1 MQFKKS
7 LSIILATTQ
16 ALLINAEKVTFKVI
30 AVTGEPSV
38 TVDGTP
44 YAMQIDEY
52 PVYKIEVDVSQL
64 PVEYSYSL
72 TENGSVY
79 QEQFTRTR
87 QTKKALNDF
96 FNRSQT
102 VVEHPQLPRA
112 YPAFPTF
119 VQSKLY
125 DDNHVGTIII
135 ECDPMQL
142 QTLHSST
149 EASSEDKVFIPAK
162 VIYANPY
169 TIRTFKQ
176 AQLGLSGQST
186 RHVPKLSYKIRNLEN
201 EENKELF
208 NRSSIKLR
216 AEHMDPIF
224 LRDKMY
230 GDVLNSLGVP
240 AVQNKFVRVFINNEP
255 YGLFNLS
262 DDITNGRYLRETFNK
277 GEKTNEMI
285 PIFKADYCPS
295 CGGYGDLGL
304 HTEDVNNKFYQ
315 FYTYKGD
322 DTTKDS
328 HTHFVDELF
337 PLIKEIQSYSQ
348 GGEMSLDIDTFL
360 KFMAMEYL
368 GGGVDNYWNRP
379 GNFYI
384 LKGYNT
390 NTWYFHDADF
400 HYTFGS
406 GGQGPE
412 ILGSTL
418 ANYPPPTPEAPV
430 DPLAEPNP
438 TAVTVDKAR
447 PPLDAILSRPE
458 NQAKFNEI
466 FDRLLKTAFH
476 PQVFFARLQSLADL
490 IREDAQW
497 DFSLPKVNTIADEG
511 ESYIFDATEFEN
523 NLNNVET
530 LDKSGGYSLTYFVNQ
545 RIASITQELGIQV
558 PAEPATDLGY
568 VENPSQAKEDKN
580 KSKDASGAKEVMSWS
595 IFSTLLV
602 VFITMIMF

>member
-216 AEHMDPIF
+216 AEHMDPTLI
-224 LRDKMY
+224 RDKLY
-230 GDVLNSLGVP
+230 GDILNSLGVP
-240 AVQNKFVRVFINNEP
+240 AAQNKYARLFINGEAI
-255 YGLFNLS
+255 GLFDLT
-262 DDITNGRYLRETFNK
+262 DDITSTSYLSATYNK
-277 GEKTNEMI
+277 GKKFSKENSL
-285 PIFKADYCPS
+285 FKADFCPT
-295 CGGYGDLGL
+295 CEGGPGFADLGYYGD
-304 HTEDVNNKFYQ
+304 DPSNSMYSI
-315 FYTYKGD
+315 YSYKGD
-322 DTTKDS
+322 DKTTKGDQLF
-328 HTHFVDELF
+328 TRELL
-337 PLIKEIQSYSQ
+337 PVLKDIQDYS
-348 GGEMSLDIDTFL
+348 MSGDASKMPFDIETFL
-360 KFMAMEYL
+360 KYMAMEFIA
-368 GGGVDNYWNRP
+368 GGVDNYWNRP
-379 GNFYI
+379 GNFY
-384 LKGYNT
+384 LFKDTDKNQ
-390 NTWYFHDADF
+390 WHFHDSDF
-400 HYTFGS
+400 HYSFGC
-406 GGQGPE
+406 GGNV
-412 ILGSTL
+412 SAMKT
-418 ANYPPPTPEAPV
+418 T
-430 DPLAEPNP
+430 PLAEYPPLLEEN
-438 TAVTVDKAR
+438 VGKER
-447 PPLDAILSRPE
+447 PPLDAIRKSPE
-458 NQAKFNEI
+458 NETKLKEI
-466 FDRLLKTAFH
+466 FQRLLNTAFH
-476 PQVFFARLQSLADL
+476 PKALYPRIESLANL
-490 IREDAQW
+490 IREDIEW
-497 DFSLPKVNTIADEG
+497 DFSLPRVNPNPTAGTDINYTVEDFNTHITEEG
-511 ESYIFDATEFEN
+511 EVEN
-523 NLNNVET
+523 DERIPIKSFLKTRIDNLV
-530 LDKSGGYSLTYFVNQ
+530 
-545 RIASITQELGIQV
+545 QELGIQV
-558 PAEPATDLGY
+558 PADFENDIGY
-568 VENPSQAKEDKN
+568 VDFSSIEGEDTSN
-580 KSKDASGAKEVMSWS
+580 ALSIMASWKLFTFTTFLT
-595 IFSTLLV
+595 ILL
-602 VFITMIMF
+602 FMLFY